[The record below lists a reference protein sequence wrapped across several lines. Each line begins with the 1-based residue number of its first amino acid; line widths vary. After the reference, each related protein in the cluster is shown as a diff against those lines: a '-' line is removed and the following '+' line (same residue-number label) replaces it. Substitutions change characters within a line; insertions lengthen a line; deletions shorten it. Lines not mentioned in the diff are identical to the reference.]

1 MSRNFNFQLTCHY
14 WPLFYRMGNVS
25 YVPYRYLSSLG
36 RWYRVELI
44 QINAPLVVNCST
56 LRLKSYCAYQ
66 LLFTI
71 SLFCDRFDSVELVL
85 ILTPSIDFD
94 YLDRMQPKEKL
105 LGNENFLLCVIH
117 LILLFCFPLFWPPKM
132 HRVANAQ
139 YLLCSTSYSP
149 FLKLLWQFWNVICH
163 KRDIFVRI
171 LPIPQTDQSSG
182 LVSYFCT
189 RVSSDTDQ

>member
-56 LRLKSYCAYQ
+56 LRLKSSCAYL

-71 SLFCDRFDSVELVL
+71 SLFCDRFQADLVELVL
-85 ILTPSIDFD
+85 VLTPSIDFD

-117 LILLFCFPLFWPPKM
+117 LILLFCFDNYIPIKVHGCDYELWRGAFDRKP
-132 HRVANAQ
+132 HLSGNLH
-139 YLLCSTSYSP
+139 LL
-149 FLKLLWQFWNVICH
+149 N
-163 KRDIFVRI
+163 
-171 LPIPQTDQSSG
+171 
-182 LVSYFCT
+182 
-189 RVSSDTDQ
+189 